1 MLHVRRAFH
10 WTRQENPT
18 RVTILRDLITS
29 SGFQPLIT
37 KSVTKNCST
46 NWITKLENG
55 RQRLNVDKPMFK
67 EDKEM
72 FERKYFFEKQKRY
85 PRTVMKGLYFQNL
98 DAAFENA
105 LNEDENTR
113 RWTKSGKAHGRICRQ
128 PCPLWPCSTLFRR
141 KGVFWPKPIGWFP
154 IENLPSMNTF
164 LRKPGVFLQVR
175 SSALPLHRRLPGGQR
190 PGSHCRIAVD
200 HWFRGQ

>member
-1 MLHVRRAFH
+1 
-10 WTRQENPT
+10 
-18 RVTILRDLITS
+18 
-29 SGFQPLIT
+29 
-37 KSVTKNCST
+37 
-46 NWITKLENG
+46 
-55 RQRLNVDKPMFK
+55 
-67 EDKEM
+67 
-72 FERKYFFEKQKRY
+72 
-85 PRTVMKGLYFQNL
+85 MKGLYFQNL

-175 SSALPLHRRLPGGQR
+175 SSALPLHGRLPGGQR

>member
-1 MLHVRRAFH
+1 MLHVRRASH

-113 RWTKSGKAHGRICRQ
+113 R
-128 PCPLWPCSTLFRR
+128 
-141 KGVFWPKPIGWFP
+141 
-154 IENLPSMNTF
+154 
-164 LRKPGVFLQVR
+164 
-175 SSALPLHRRLPGGQR
+175 
-190 PGSHCRIAVD
+190 
-200 HWFRGQ
+200 